1 MPFLIDGHN
10 LIAALPDIHIEDP
23 EDEVALIL
31 KLRGWL
37 GHKRRKATVVFDG
50 GIPGGYSRQLSSMDL
65 EVIFAAHKRSTADR
79 IIIKH
84 LEKLRDSGN
93 WTVVSSDH
101 AILDVARRVG
111 ARVMTSQEFALELQ
125 PAARPAFEKP
135 REPSPAEVH
144 EWLEVFPEP
153 PEPAAHT
160 RHLCRSA
167 VRHQP
172 PPPPPPSS
180 PVSGVAGKTPTP
192 SEAPPGK
199 RLPEPPTY
207 APTLAEIAASMP
219 LGVPLAP
226 EPDPPATTE
235 MGKPAEVSAEE
246 VADWLQVFHDVPE
259 GPHPP
264 RRLLKRHL
272 CRAQVRPEKPASL
285 AVDAASMPKE
295 TEAGLSPEEVEAWLE
310 LFPEPQFEGPA
321 VDETDGTGKAAT
333 PKVARRRHS
342 ETVRSPKLRKHQART
357 PELPDESVQAD
368 DGLSPEEREQWFRLY
383 GEVSEGGVS
392 AD

>member
-65 EVIFAAHKRSTADR
+65 EVIFAARKRSTADR

-84 LEKLRDSGN
+84 LERLRDSGN

-101 AILDVARRVG
+101 AILDIARRVG

-144 EWLEVFPEP
+144 EWLEVFPAL

-160 RHLCRSA
+160 SA

-172 PPPPPPSS
+172 PPSS
-180 PVSGVAGKTPTP
+180 PISGAAGRTPTP

-199 RLPEPPTY
+199 RFPEPSTY
-207 APTLAEIAASMP
+207 APTLAER

-226 EPDPPATTE
+226 EPHLPATTE

-264 RRLLKRHL
+264 RRLLK
-272 CRAQVRPEKPASL
+272 AQVHPEKPASL
-285 AVDAASMPKE
+285 AVDKE
-295 TEAGLSPEEVEAWLE
+295 TEAGLPPEEVEAWLE

-321 VDETDGTGKAAT
+321 VDETGKATA

-342 ETVRSPKLRKHQART
+342 ETIRSPKLRKHQART
-357 PELPDESVQAD
+357 PELPDESVQTD